1 MRVPQWML
9 FMSLVQA
16 KPLAEISPGYF
27 VLEDKII
34 VGEWGRMHEALEP
47 RSGSGEG
54 ETTTDGNSDDGNDT
68 TDPSSTTQ
76 LGLHVLM
83 SVLFCLTIS
92 L

>member
-1 MRVPQWML
+1 MRVPQWIL

-34 VGEWGRMHEALEP
+34 VGEWGRKHESLEP

-54 ETTTDGNSDDGNDT
+54 ETDGNDT

-83 SVLFCLTIS
+83 TVLFCFTIS